1 VTYRRGDAEPGG
13 IGYHTDVM
21 PRSRPSGPVS
31 RKVPEGDTRERLVC
45 DECGFV
51 LYSNPKVMVGSVAV
65 WQDRILLCRRDIEPR
80 SGFWTL
86 PAGFLENG
94 ETTADGAR
102 REAREETGAE
112 LELDHVLAVYSIPRI
127 SQVQVIYAASLAS
140 PDVVAGD
147 ETAEVGLFAWDDI
160 PWDDLAF
167 PSVRW
172 ALNHWREARDS
183 GDTAARGNPPG
194 ETGNYLPGEK
204 V

>member
-1 VTYRRGDAEPGG
+1 MG
-13 IGYHTDVM
+13 VM
-21 PRSRPSGPVS
+21 PNSKPSGPTT
-31 RKVPEGDTRERLVC
+31 RKVPEGDNRERMVC
-45 DECGFV
+45 DDCGFV

-65 WQDRILLCRRDIEPR
+65 WRDRILLCRREIEPR
-80 SGFWTL
+80 TGFWTL

-127 SQVQVIYAASLAS
+127 SQVQVIYAARLSS

-147 ETAEVGLFAWDDI
+147 ETLEVGLFVWDKI
-160 PWDDLAF
+160 PWDELAF

-172 ALNHWREARDS
+172 ALNHWRDARET
-183 GDTAARGNPPG
+183 GDTAARSNPPG